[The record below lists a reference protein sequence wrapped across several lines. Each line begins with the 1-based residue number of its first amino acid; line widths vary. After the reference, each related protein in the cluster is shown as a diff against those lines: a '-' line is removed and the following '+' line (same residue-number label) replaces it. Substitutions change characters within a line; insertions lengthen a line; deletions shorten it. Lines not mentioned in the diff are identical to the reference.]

1 MSELK
6 GQLFGIILVI
16 LMSVAIGGAIKKI
29 VNDNVSAINSQE
41 AAANSAMNAN
51 T

>member
-16 LMSVAIGGAIKKI
+16 LMSVAIGGAIKSV
-29 VNDNVSAINSQE
+29 VNNNVQSINSQE
-41 AAANSAMNAN
+41 SAANSAMGF
-51 T
+51 

>member
-16 LMSVAIGGAIKKI
+16 LMSVAIGGAIKAV
-29 VNDNVSAINSQE
+29 VNNNVQTINEQE
-41 AAANSAMNAN
+41 TAANN
-51 T
+51 TMGI

>member
-16 LMSVAIGGAIKKI
+16 LMFAVVGSGLAAMFSQN
-29 VNDNVSAINSQE
+29 VNQINQQESQAYSE
-41 AAANSAMNAN
+41 INAN
-51 T
+51 F